1 MGYWQTVPCG
11 ILSLCFELPFHGHKE
26 NLPSPDLKSGTT
38 QRVRNVGS
46 YLNTAEN
53 IWSLRQYLVTALIEK

>member
-1 MGYWQTVPCG
+1 MGYWQTVLCG
-11 ILSLCFELPFHGHKE
+11 ILSLCYELPFHGHKE

-46 YLNTAEN
+46 YRKE
-53 IWSLRQYLVTALIEK
+53 LRIYGA